1 MGLFLHMD
9 HDSLKKKICA
19 LNTFSNS
26 RFHVVIYNDVAIP
39 EQPINVGENV
49 SVITFDNKYHA
60 GYTNL
65 IKIIVR

>member
-1 MGLFLHMD
+1 MILQ
-9 HDSLKKKICA
+9 KKKCA

-49 SVITFDNKYHA
+49 SVITFDNKYHS